1 MRMKECVKVKENYG
15 EKYKDLSLD
24 YQKDLE
30 NLLKRVEKGKN
41 EDGKKAFE
49 LFMKSAIGG
58 YSKGQCVVGF
68 YYSNGIGTQQD
79 YEKAFEWYLK
89 SAKNGDAM
97 AHNNLGDCYY
107 FILESEP
114 K

>member
-1 MRMKECVKVKENYG
+1 M
-15 EKYKDLSLD
+15 DTL
-24 YQKDLE
+24 
-30 NLLKRVEKGKN
+30 RVSICYTNGIGKN

-79 YEKAFEWYLK
+79 YEKAMVFKIGQKWGCDG
-89 SAKNGDAM
+89 A
-97 AHNNLGDCYY
+97 
-107 FILESEP
+107 
-114 K
+114 